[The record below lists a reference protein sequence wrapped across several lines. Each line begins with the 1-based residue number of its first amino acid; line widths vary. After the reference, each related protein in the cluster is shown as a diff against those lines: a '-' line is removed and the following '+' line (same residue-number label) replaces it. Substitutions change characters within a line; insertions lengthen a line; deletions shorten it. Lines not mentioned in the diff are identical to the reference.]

1 MFKSPKAK
9 RLSLIA
15 ICALIVIAIIWA
27 IVWAMT
33 RSKGGYPR
41 GGAVAVKVATAIRGN
56 APLEITALGT
66 VNSTYSVTVRSRV
79 DGQLMKLHF
88 TEGQFV
94 RQGQLLAELDDRPFK
109 AQLLQAEGQLI
120 RDKALLE
127 NARLDLQRYRQ
138 LLSQNSIAR
147 QQVDTQA
154 SLVRQYEG
162 TVKFDQGAVDNAR
175 LQITYSRIT
184 APVTGR
190 VGLRKVDLGNIVHA
204 TDEQGIVTITQ
215 EQPINV
221 FFSIP
226 EVELSRVMAA
236 YATDN
241 RLEVEAWDRDDKN
254 LLSRGVILALD
265 NQLNTET
272 GTMGIKA
279 KFENTDRKLYPNQF
293 VNIHMHLG
301 AVQDTVLVP
310 TVAVQLGKQGH
321 TVYKVNADNKVSLV
335 KVKIGDTSG
344 ENTIIESGLEA
355 GDVVVTDGVDKL
367 RDGSSVRVV
376 EQMAQPEA
384 ASPPVQPDEA
394 TTQKAKGAPNG
405 N

>member
-1 MFKSPKAK
+1 MLKNTRLK
-9 RLSLIA
+9 RPLIIT
-15 ICALIVIAIIWA
+15 ICVLLALIIIWA
-27 IVWAMT
+27 IYWAMT
-33 RSKGGYPR
+33 RGKGAYPR
-41 GGAVAVKVATAIRGN
+41 GGAVAVKVATVTKAD

-66 VNSTYSVTVRSRV
+66 VNSTHSVTVHSRV
-79 DGQLMKLHF
+79 DGQLMRLHF
-88 TEGQFV
+88 TEGQYV

-154 SLVRQYEG
+154 ALVRQYEG
-162 TVKFDQGAVDNAR
+162 SVKIDQGAVDNAR

-204 TDEQGIVTITQ
+204 SDAEGIVTITQ

-221 FFSIP
+221 VFSIP
-226 EVELSRVMAA
+226 EIDLSKVLAA
-236 YATDN
+236 YSENN
-241 RLEVEAWDRDDKN
+241 RLAVEAWDRDDKN
-254 LLSRGVILALD
+254 LLSQGTILALD
-265 NQLNTET
+265 NQLNTDT
-272 GTMGIKA
+272 GTISIKA
-279 KFENTDRKLYPNQF
+279 KFENTDHKLFPNQF
-293 VNIHMHLG
+293 VNVHMHLG
-301 AVQDTVLVP
+301 SVSDAILVP

-321 TVYKVNADNKVSLV
+321 TVYRVNNENKVSLV
-335 KVKIGDTSG
+335 KVAVRATSG
-344 ENTIIESGLEA
+344 DNTIIDAGLEP

-367 RDGSSVRVV
+367 REGSLVKIV
-376 EQMAQPEA
+376 EQTIKPAEASGTYDAQTI
-384 ASPPVQPDEA
+384 DK
-394 TTQKAKGAPNG
+394 TKGAS
-405 N
+405 

>member
-1 MFKSPKAK
+1 MFKNAKFK
-9 RLSLIA
+9 RLSIIA
-15 ICALIVIAIIWA
+15 VCALVAIAIIWA
-27 IVWAMT
+27 IYWAMT
-33 RSKGGYPR
+33 RNKGGYPR
-41 GGAVAVKVATAIRGN
+41 GGPIAVKVATAVQAD

-66 VNSTYSVTVRSRV
+66 VNSTYSVTVHSRV
-79 DGQLMKLHF
+79 DGQLMRLHF

-154 SLVRQYEG
+154 ALVRQYEG
-162 TVKFDQGAVDNAR
+162 SVKIDQGAVDNAR

-204 TDEQGIVTITQ
+204 SDAEGIVTITQ

-221 FFSIP
+221 VFSIP
-226 EVELSRVMAA
+226 EVDLSKVLEA
-236 YATDN
+236 YSADN
-241 RLEVEAWDRDDKN
+241 RLAVEAWDRDDKN
-254 LLSRGVILALD
+254 LLSQGVILALD

-272 GTMGIKA
+272 GTIGIKA

-293 VNIHMHLG
+293 VNVHMHLG
-301 AVQDTVLVP
+301 AVQNAVLVP
-310 TVAVQLGKQGH
+310 TAAVQLGKQGH
-321 TVYKVNADNKVSLV
+321 TVYKVNGDGKVSLV
-335 KVKIGDTSG
+335 KVRIGAVSG

-355 GDVVVTDGVDKL
+355 GDTVVTDGVDKL
-367 RDGSSVRVV
+367 RDGSQVKVV
-376 EQMAQPEA
+376 EQMEQPETP
-384 ASPPVQPDEA
+384 SGKPDEQ
-394 TTQKAKGAPNG
+394 TVGKAKPAP
-405 N
+405 